1 MVSAVRIERLE
12 ESMMVLRTLAF
23 IGLTTVIII
32 VVMIVIALWDMWR
45 RK

>member
-1 MVSAVRIERLE
+1 
-12 ESMMVLRTLAF
+12 MVLRTLAF

-45 RK
+45 WK

>member
-1 MVSAVRIERLE
+1 
-12 ESMMVLRTLAF
+12 MMVLRTLAF